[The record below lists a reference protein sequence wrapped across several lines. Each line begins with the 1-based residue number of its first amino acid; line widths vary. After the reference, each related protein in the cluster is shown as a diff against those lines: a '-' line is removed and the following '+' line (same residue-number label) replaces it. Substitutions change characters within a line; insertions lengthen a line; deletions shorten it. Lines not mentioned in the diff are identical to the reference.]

1 MATTKTKIIDDAG
14 SNNWLKERA
23 AISAA
28 HRRQKTDPAV
38 ARLIEKADQL
48 HKERIQK
55 HLQEEP
61 ADDEAGDNVPE
72 PNSIDIKTPR
82 KTIKNSFRRSLLPS
96 PLNYTTQSNEDE
108 EEEDIDA
115 IVSVPPPEEI
125 VVKVAQKTAEETPV
139 SNHIRESTEEVY
151 RSFAES
157 VLEQGL
163 TTDSSLELS
172 FDLKP
177 EDIKVPEDEE
187 EDYDED
193 QDESTEHETEEQK
206 STERENAEH
215 ESTELEEPELVCA
228 EQENVEQES
237 TEKSVEHES
246 TDQEN
251 TDQDHV
257 MVTYEES
264 NSTNMEEAQNLE
276 FETIEKD
283 EITD

>member
-1 MATTKTKIIDDAG
+1 MATTKTKIADDAG

-48 HKERIQK
+48 HKERTQK
-55 HLQEEP
+55 HLQEETV
-61 ADDEAGDNVPE
+61 DDETRDNVPE
-72 PNSIDIKTPR
+72 PNAEIKTPR
-82 KTIKNSFRRSLLPS
+82 KVVKNSFRRSLLPS
-96 PLNYTTQSNEDE
+96 PLNYSAPPTEDD

-125 VVKVAQKTAEETPV
+125 VVKVSQKTVEET
-139 SNHIRESTEEVY
+139 SNQTKEYTEEIY

-177 EDIKVPEDEE
+177 EDIKQENT
-187 EDYDED
+187 D
-193 QDESTEHETEEQK
+193 QETEEQEN
-206 STERENAEH
+206 TEQENAEH
-215 ESTELEEPELVCA
+215 ESTELEEHESAELVCA
-228 EQENVEQES
+228 EQESVEQEIVEQESVEQES
-237 TEKSVEHES
+237 TDQES
-246 TDQEN
+246 T
-251 TDQDHV
+251 V
-257 MVTYEES
+257 MVTYDES
-264 NSTNMEEAQNLE
+264 NESNMEEALE

>member
-177 EDIKVPEDEE
+177 EDIK
-187 EDYDED
+187 
-193 QDESTEHETEEQK
+193 STEHETEEQK

>member
-1 MATTKTKIIDDAG
+1 MATTKTKIADDAG

-48 HKERIQK
+48 HKERTQK
-55 HLQEEP
+55 HLQEEETV
-61 ADDEAGDNVPE
+61 DDEANDEVPE
-72 PNSIDIKTPR
+72 PNAEIKTPR
-82 KTIKNSFRRSLLPS
+82 KMKNSFRRSLLPS
-96 PLNYTTQSNEDE
+96 PLNYSMPSTEDD

-125 VVKVAQKTAEETPV
+125 VVKVAPKTVEETPV
-139 SNHIRESTEEVY
+139 SNHTKESTEEIL

-177 EDIKVPEDEE
+177 EDIK
-187 EDYDED
+187 
-193 QDESTEHETEEQK
+193 
-206 STERENAEH
+206 
-215 ESTELEEPELVCA
+215 
-228 EQENVEQES
+228 
-237 TEKSVEHES
+237 
-246 TDQEN
+246 
-251 TDQDHV
+251 
-257 MVTYEES
+257 
-264 NSTNMEEAQNLE
+264 
-276 FETIEKD
+276 
-283 EITD
+283 